1 MSERPLDE
9 KLDPIKDEGPDR
21 IYSERVLV
29 PVANPATAEAL
40 LRLGAL
46 LAHPERGEVCA
57 LHVSVAGTNYA
68 DTDAATL
75 EALVESLRVEGLPMR
90 WVSVTANSPA
100 RGILDVAQEEGSDLI
115 VLGYQGNAGDS
126 ALGPV
131 VEEVARTTP
140 ADLIVYRGLTDA
152 PISRI
157 LLPTSG
163 SRNARVAAQLGLLLS
178 RAFQVPAA
186 ALFVQVGGYMGRA
199 AANNLIDETFDG
211 LAGGDVVERKI
222 VHAGDTTAG
231 ILDEA
236 GPEDLTVLGF
246 SRQGQFERWLYGD
259 VTQSVLRHAP
269 GPVIL
274 TKDAVSAGEPLR
286 ERAGRAIKALSPRLT
301 PVEQENLRQQAFDMS
316 RWTTNFYMLVVLS
329 CLIASFGLLQS
340 SPAVIIG
347 AMLVAPLMSPIL
359 AFSIGLD
366 LGELLPM
373 QGSAV
378 ILLKGIG
385 LALLITAAVG
395 VLYPVHTLTPE
406 MSARGQPSLLDMGVA
421 LFAGAAAAY
430 AMARKDIPSALAGVA
445 VSAALMPP
453 LCVIGLAAAF
463 GRFDVAGGATLL
475 FATNI
480 VSICLAGA
488 LMFRWL
494 GMKPQ
499 PPPRPEPAEPIRPR
513 AQNQGR
519 QLLAL
524 AVIVVVMAF
533 PLTLSLRQIF
543 TRATESAAVQDVLE
557 AEWNAPD
564 FYEMVEFEIDYD
576 FLDTMRVVAT
586 VRTANYLSSV
596 EAGRVEALLED
607 ALGRPVM
614 LEVVAL
620 RVIRP
625 AVP

>member
-1 MSERPLDE
+1 MDE
-9 KLDPIKDEGPDR
+9 KLDLIKDDDR

-75 EALVESLRVEGLPMR
+75 EALVESLFAEGLRMR

-100 RGILDVAQEEGSDLI
+100 RGILDAAQEESSDLI
-115 VLGYQGNAGDS
+115 VLGYQGSAGDS

-178 RAFQVPAA
+178 RA
-186 ALFVQVGGYMGRA
+186 
-199 AANNLIDETFDG
+199 AANSLIDETFDG
-211 LAGGDVVERKI
+211 LTGGDAVERKI

-246 SRQGQFERWLYGD
+246 SQQGQFERWLYGD

-274 TKDAVSAGEPLR
+274 TKDAISAGEPLR
-286 ERAGRAIKALSPRLT
+286 ERAGRAIKDLSPRLT

-329 CLIASFGLLQS
+329 CFIASFGLLQS

-373 QGSAV
+373 QGAAV

-385 LALLITAAVG
+385 LALVITAAVG
-395 VLYPVHTLTPE
+395 LLYPVHTLTPE

-453 LCVIGLAAAF
+453 LCVVGLAAAF
-463 GRFDVAGGATLL
+463 GRFDVAGGAALL

-488 LMFRWL
+488 LIFRWL
-494 GMKPQ
+494 GMRPQ
-499 PPPRPEPAEPIRPR
+499 PPPHPEPVEPGRPR

-524 AVIVVVMAF
+524 TVIVVVMAF

-564 FYEMVEFEIDYD
+564 FYELVEFEIDYD
-576 FLDTMRVVAT
+576 FLDMMRVVAT

-625 AVP
+625 PTD